1 MSWTLGLVYTYLD
14 YTDFLIILSNV
25 YLTPLLVIYHIY
37 ILFQAYIKIYQG
49 EELPHPK
56 SMLQVRLHC
65 LLVGSIIFCLHLSLK
80 SHVAIMF
87 VSSSTSQATAEA
99 NNLAAVAAAKDLYN
113 KKMEEVSSTFSG
125 LLFVIWGGSLAQAL
139 PR

>member
-1 MSWTLGLVYTYLD
+1 
-14 YTDFLIILSNV
+14 
-25 YLTPLLVIYHIY
+25 
-37 ILFQAYIKIYQG
+37 
-49 EELPHPK
+49 
-56 SMLQVRLHC
+56 MLQVRLHC
-65 LLVGSIIFCLHLSLK
+65 LLVGSIVFCLHVRLK

-125 LLFVIWGGSLAQAL
+125 LLFFIWGDSLAQAL